1 MAGTKCIVSDAHKGL
16 KCAIASMFP
25 EALWQRC
32 TVHLMRYIRDRI
44 NKKEGKELAMQL
56 LSQTFQHTNPASVR
70 ESYHQTIN
78 FLEEISPSTARLLA
92 EAENDA
98 LAYLQFPEDHYKGL
112 RTNNIQERDNLEIK
126 RRTKV
131 ISAFPSTESMLK
143 LAGAVMMDEH
153 EKWAMVRNI
162 NQASM
167 SQLLN
172 GTYTVD
178 ETVPINLSTLIAE
191 EIMLIKQTLEL
202 KRKVS

>member
-1 MAGTKCIVSDAHKGL
+1 M
-16 KCAIASMFP
+16 
-25 EALWQRC
+25 
-32 TVHLMRYIRDRI
+32 
-44 NKKEGKELAMQL
+44 
-56 LSQTFQHTNPASVR
+56 
-70 ESYHQTIN
+70 
-78 FLEEISPSTARLLA
+78 
-92 EAENDA
+92 
-98 LAYLQFPEDHYKGL
+98 QFPEDHYKGL